1 MASNKSSSGAGDVH
15 SDHLAAQQ
23 DHAVWLEDLSRWR
36 SEYRNA
42 LMDFARRV
50 APDLEL
56 ENYEAALERHEAAI
70 LAHEDLLHS
79 HEEAVGFSR
88 RLGEGTTDEYEMV
101 HAQLDSRHRRSAE
114 AHRQLA
120 RTHQAILRA
129 MQMMARE
136 L

>member
-1 MASNKSSSGAGDVH
+1 MARDKNDSGARDH
-15 SDHLAAQQ
+15 HADHLAAQQ
-23 DHAVWLEDLSRWR
+23 DHAAWLADLTRWR
-36 SEYRNA
+36 AEYRDA

-79 HEEAVGFSR
+79 HEAAVGFSK
-88 RLGEGTTDEYEMV
+88 RLGEGTSDEYEMV

-129 MQMMARE
+129 MQMLARE